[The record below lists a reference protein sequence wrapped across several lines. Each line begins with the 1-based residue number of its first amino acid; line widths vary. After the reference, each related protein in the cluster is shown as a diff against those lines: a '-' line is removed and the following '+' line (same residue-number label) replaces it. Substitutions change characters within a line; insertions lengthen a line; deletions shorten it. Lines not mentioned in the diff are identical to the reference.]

1 MYLFNKELNWDF
13 NIPESDTSIDD
24 AVLDA
29 ISIECKVGL
38 QELVDQLPIELY
50 IKPKTLRI
58 LEEYVQF

>member
-1 MYLFNKELNWDF
+1 MKFFNEALGWDL

-29 ISIECKVGL
+29 IYIGCKVGL